1 MRTVI
6 VLLGLLTLALPALAE
21 EAPIPRLGEH
31 RFVPVLDL
39 EEPFIT
45 THIQTTVSL
54 GKAVGAEVPVF
65 ALTDSTIIGTAKADI
80 FLAGLGFRYQHAAKD
95 WLAVKI
101 AMGTVARVGTSTPS
115 LLADGI
121 TAAVGYDLGWLMRI
135 YHSRTVIVSG
145 SLGLGNRSS
154 TFVNVL
160 DWLYGLADDAVDVPL
175 VRSRS
180 SLRGQGGLHA
190 AWGLSRRFGLLG
202 AFNLNYGESFDGFGK
217 NGWNTDARLALSYDV
232 EQDLKIPLG
241 VAATAGRYEVNE
253 SSNPTS
259 MIWFWSLRFA
269 VQSRGD
275 FTVGLDLKSSYLTSS
290 VDDSNMQITQMSI
303 DMRYYF

>member
-6 VLLGLLTLALPALAE
+6 VLLSLLTLALPALAE

-45 THIQTTVSL
+45 THIQTTVSI
-54 GKAVGAEVPVF
+54 GKAIGAEVPVF
-65 ALTDSTIIGTAKADI
+65 DVTDSTIIGTADADLFI
-80 FLAGLGFRYQHAAKD
+80 AGLGFRYQHAAKD

-101 AMGTVARVGTSTPS
+101 AMGTLARVSTSTPS

-121 TAAVGYDLGWLMRI
+121 TAAVSYDLGWLMRV
-135 YHSRTVIVSG
+135 YHSRTVLVSG
-145 SLGLGNRSS
+145 SLGLGNRSA
-154 TFVNVL
+154 TFVNLL
-160 DWLYGLADDAVDVPL
+160 DWAYGIANGTTVPL

-180 SLRGQGGLHA
+180 SMRGRGGMHA

-202 AFNLNYGESFDGFGK
+202 AFILDYGESFDGLGQ
-217 NGWNTDARLALSYDV
+217 NDWTTDARLALSYDV
-232 EQDLKIPLG
+232 EQDLQVPLG
-241 VAATAGRYEVNE
+241 VAATVGLYDVSERGD
-253 SSNPTS
+253 PTDGV
-259 MIWFWSLRFA
+259 WFWSVRLA
-269 VQSRGD
+269 VQSRAD
-275 FTVGLDLKSSYLTSS
+275 FTFGLDLKTSYVAR
-290 VDDSNMQITQMSI
+290 VDDSDLQLTQMSI